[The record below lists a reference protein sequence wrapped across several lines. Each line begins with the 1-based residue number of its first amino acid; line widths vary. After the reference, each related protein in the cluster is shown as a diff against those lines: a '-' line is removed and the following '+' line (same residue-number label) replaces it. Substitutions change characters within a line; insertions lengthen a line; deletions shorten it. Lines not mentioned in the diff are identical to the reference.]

1 MCCPMWAGT
10 ACWCKPRCRHRSDII
25 RHGKVVRVWRCCR
38 EPCLRDRG
46 RLHEQAGRDGRARA
60 RRPARSSRP
69 GSCTC
74 CSGAPPRCP
83 QASPTRAWPTGTAS
97 PATCALPTPRNPVRA
112 RWLCQTRAD
121 LGCHSNYPGVCD
133 GYGTRPRA
141 SRTYCAA
148 AVRGDRHLSLLPST
162 RTARGCAGHAPAVG
176 AAPRAARCRRLPGRA
191 QTGRARRRRP
201 PAGCVRCSPALR
213 GVAADAQAAPAA
225 CMPSPAPRAQVCNK
239 ICCGRANF
247 EQHCACKKHLR
258 KQALAQQAAAAAA
271 GGGGGGGLAGAP
283 VGGAALRGE
292 PERERATTYVG
303 PLAQCGSYCK
313 QARSPRAARRA
324 RRACSADRRRAA
336 VGAVLLSWLHWAPV
350 VCLACGAPRLSPGVR
365 AGRSRACG
373 HRRRARA
380 PQVITTELNCVTD
393 QLLQQL
399 QLWQERARSM
409 HPLQGGRHKR
419 IVSGLR
425 CAGAGQGPPEGSLLA
440 GQQCG
445 IVRHARCWTCC
456 VTGHGRGGGG

>member
-1 MCCPMWAGT
+1 MHA
-10 ACWCKPRCRHRSDII
+10 
-25 RHGKVVRVWRCCR
+25 
-38 EPCLRDRG
+38 EP
-46 RLHEQAGRDGRARA
+46 
-60 RRPARSSRP
+60 P
-69 GSCTC
+69 
-74 CSGAPPRCP
+74 
-83 QASPTRAWPTGTAS
+83 
-97 PATCALPTPRNPVRA
+97 
-112 RWLCQTRAD
+112 
-121 LGCHSNYPGVCD
+121 
-133 GYGTRPRA
+133 
-141 SRTYCAA
+141 
-148 AVRGDRHLSLLPST
+148 
-162 RTARGCAGHAPAVG
+162 
-176 AAPRAARCRRLPGRA
+176 
-191 QTGRARRRRP
+191 
-201 PAGCVRCSPALR
+201 
-213 GVAADAQAAPAA
+213 
-225 CMPSPAPRAQVCNK
+225 PRAQVCNK
-239 ICCGRANF
+239 TCCGRANF

-271 GGGGGGGLAGAP
+271 GGGGGGGRAGAP
-283 VGGAALRGE
+283 PGGAALRGE

-324 RRACSADRRRAA
+324 RRACSAGRRCVA
-336 VGAVLLSWLHWAPV
+336 VGAVLLLWLRWAPV
-350 VCLACGAPRLSPGVR
+350 VCLACGAPRLSPGMR

-456 VTGHGRGGGG
+456 VTGHGRGGVECPAVRTEWAPSCTALL